1 MRILKVNHNDA
12 GQRLDKFLSKAVQG
26 LPMSLMYKFIRTKK
40 IKRNRARTEPSVM
53 LCEGDEIQLFIRD
66 EFFASPEED
75 TGALSR
81 IRPKIEA
88 VYEDDNILLVHKR
101 PGVLV
106 HEDDE
111 AQDNTLIMHI
121 KAYLAQKGEYDPEAE
136 QSFAPALCNRIDR
149 NTGGIVIAA
158 KNAEAL
164 RVMNQKIRDD
174 EVRKFYY
181 CIVHGEMPRRE
192 DTLRAYLRKDSLHN
206 QVEVTDAPLHG
217 SKDIITKY
225 RVIASRGGNSLLE
238 VELVTGRTHQI
249 RAHLAHIG
257 HSLLGDGKYG
267 VNRADAQAGYK
278 YQALYA
284 RKLIFNFKDESGAL
298 GYLKGREVVLSDE
311 DIWFYDDFFT
321 REIPTAP
328 STPPQPRREGK
339 DGRAATAKAS
349 TASKPRQPANAKPK
363 HTSHAHAGKQGGK
376 SSASRGSGR
385 SGKGGRK

>member
-12 GQRLDKFLSKAVQG
+12 GQRLDKFLSKAVPG
-26 LPMSLMYKFIRTKK
+26 LPTSLMYKFIRTKK
-40 IKRNRARTEPSVM
+40 IKRNRARTEQSVM

-88 VYEDDNILLVHKR
+88 VYEDENILLVHKR

-111 AQDNTLIMHI
+111 AKDNTLIMHI
-121 KAYLAQKGEYDPEAE
+121 KAYLAQKGEYDPESE

-181 CIVHGEMPRRE
+181 CIVHGKMPKE
-192 DTLRAYLRKDSLHN
+192 QDTLRAYLRKDSLHN

-225 RVIASRGGNSLLE
+225 RVIAERGGNSLLE

-249 RAHLAHIG
+249 RAHLSHIG
-257 HSLLGDGKYG
+257 HPLLGDGKYG

-278 YQALYA
+278 FQALYA
-284 RKLIFNFKDESGAL
+284 RKLIFNFADDTGAL
-298 GYLKGREVVLSDE
+298 GYLRSREVSIPD
-311 DIWFYDDFFT
+311 DAIWFYDDFFT
-321 REIPTAP
+321 REIPSTVPQKQQRPTA
-328 STPPQPRREGK
+328 SRVTSEGRRPTTSGK
-339 DGRAATAKAS
+339 RAS
-349 TASKPRQPANAKPK
+349 TAPKSKTSGKPQGSRA
-363 HTSHAHAGKQGGK
+363 SHQGGGK
-376 SSASRGSGR
+376 
-385 SGKGGRK
+385 GKGGRR

>member
-376 SSASRGSGR
+376 SSAPCGSGR